1 MKREWNQDIS
11 QFCIWLVD
19 CVVSVGWWNKTIKCN
34 PGLFLT
40 LSCFN
45 KLVAIIPFLWLK
57 TQSDFFWRCLKF
69 SSFWYS
75 SVLCNLWLFLSLMN
89 LLVNPPLAELILT
102 HNVIKNTFFFPQE
115 KDQLQDVFDPLT
127 FDLTYDLSQSP
138 SCTLCPIL
146 NDHNDIAQRSFRA
159 TVSVW
164 KRKPYTFQPGIYL
177 QPRCLYV
184 K

>member
-19 CVVSVGWWNKTIKCN
+19 CVVSVAWWNKTIKCN
-34 PGLFLT
+34 PGLFFT

-89 LLVNPPLAELILT
+89 LLVNPLAELILT
-102 HNVIKNTFFFPQE
+102 HNVIKNTFFFSSGKGPTPGC
-115 KDQLQDVFDPLT
+115 VWSINIWS
-127 FDLTYDLSQSP
+127 DL
-138 SCTLCPIL
+138 
-146 NDHNDIAQRSFRA
+146 RSFSV
-159 TVSVW
+159 TVL
-164 KRKPYTFQPGIYL
+164 YTLSNFERPQWH
-177 QPRCLYV
+177 CSAV
-184 K
+184 F